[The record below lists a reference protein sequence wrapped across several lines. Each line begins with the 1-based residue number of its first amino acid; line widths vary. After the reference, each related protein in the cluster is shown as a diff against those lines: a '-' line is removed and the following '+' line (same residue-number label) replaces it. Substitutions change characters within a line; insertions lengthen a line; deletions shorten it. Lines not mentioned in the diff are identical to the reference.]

1 MSMYNLLGCSS
12 NYSGMTGSLWFCSK
26 DESNTSNVDTVYN
39 INLKYFDYKVKL
51 IVNIVADDDSG
62 ILRSNYMS
70 LLSHYQ
76 QTTTKKMF

>member
-1 MSMYNLLGCSS
+1 
-12 NYSGMTGSLWFCSK
+12 MTGSLWFCSK

>member
-1 MSMYNLLGCSS
+1 MSMYNLLGYSS

-39 INLKYFDYKVKL
+39 SNLRYFDYKVKL

-62 ILRSNYMS
+62 ILRSIYMS
-70 LLSHYQ
+70 QLSHYQ
-76 QTTTKKMF
+76 QTTTKRTF